1 MHMKRNTIIAGPVSR
16 RALLRGLV
24 AGAGLCLLPATAFA
38 TVSKSTGSAIAFDGN
53 ALIVAR
59 GSSLLYCDGDQN
71 WTALPKVSEGIIL
84 SFTTHPERPGRIVGG
99 LDTGGVVLSVDGGK
113 SWDVRGQG
121 LPEAAVT
128 AISTAAIDPDT
139 LYAAIRGD
147 GLWQSDDVGQS
158 WVFVMDRPWL
168 GNAERD
174 VTALSSVDLAS
185 GMGGIWLYAGTDA
198 GVTRVPDCFCRWQD
212 VQSGDAMD
220 AFAAGKPTPP
230 EAPLPE
236 GEPVHALVSA
246 VSQPET
252 LYAALPSGI
261 WHSQDAGVTWIK
273 RSEVIAS
280 ALAVHPLRA
289 DDLAIVNDDGVL
301 QSRHGGRTWTT
312 IANI

>member
-1 MHMKRNTIIAGPVSR
+1 MKRNTIVVGPVSR

-24 AGAGLCLLPATAFA
+24 AGAGLCLLPAPAFA
-38 TVSKSTGSAIAFDGN
+38 AVSKSTGSAIAFDGN

-59 GSSLLYCDGDQN
+59 GSSLVYLDGDQN
-71 WTALPKVSEGIIL
+71 WTALPKVSEGTIL
-84 SFTTHPERPGRIVGG
+84 SFTTHPDRPGRIVGG

-128 AISTAAIDPDT
+128 AITTAAIDPDT
-139 LYAAIRGD
+139 LYAAIHGD
-147 GLWQSDDVGQS
+147 GLWQSDDAGQS

-168 GNAERD
+168 MDAERD
-174 VTALSSVDLAS
+174 LTALSSVDLAT
-185 GMGGIWLYAGTDA
+185 GMGGIWLYAGTDIA
-198 GVTRVPDCFCRWQD
+198 VTRVPDCFCRWQD
-212 VQSGDAMD
+212 VQPGDAMD
-220 AFAAGKPTPP
+220 ALASGKPAPSK
-230 EAPLPE
+230 APLPE
-236 GEPVHALVSA
+236 GEPVNALVSA
-246 VSQPET
+246 ASQPAT

-261 WHSQDAGVTWIK
+261 WHSQDAGVIWLK
-273 RSEVIAS
+273 RSEVIAT

-301 QSRHGGRTWTT
+301 QSRDGGRTWAA